1 MANYVLKRSDLFPV
15 GTTVGAY
22 PNATPAAGYD
32 GAPPGAATE
41 SQVVDA
47 AGTATFTTLT
57 TDVPYVFAA
66 NVSGT
71 WRKVRG
77 RAGTP
82 LDTGRTVGTGDI
94 TNGAATVANAAAT
107 VGTWRV
113 GQRITGAGI
122 PVGTFIKSISGAT
135 LTMSNN
141 ATATTVGVA
150 LEGFGGKS
158 WRATVS
164 QRRNAIGTS

>member
-22 PNATPAAGYD
+22 PNATPAADHD

-47 AGTATFTTLT
+47 AGTATFTTLA

-66 NVSGT
+66 NVGG

-77 RAGTP
+77 RVGTP
-82 LDTGRTVGTGDI
+82 LDSGRTVGTGDT
-94 TNGAATVANAAAT
+94 TNGAATIANAAVT

-113 GQRITGAGI
+113 GQRITGAGV
-122 PVGTFIKSISGAT
+122 PVGTYIKSISGAT
-135 LTMSNN
+135 LTITNN
-141 ATATTVGVA
+141 ATATATGVA
-150 LEGFGGKS
+150 LEGHGGLRWSAKV
-158 WRATVS
+158 A

>member
-22 PNATPAAGYD
+22 PNATPAAGHD
-32 GAPPGAATE
+32 GAPPGTATE

-57 TDVPYVFAA
+57 TDTPYVFSA
-66 NVSGT
+66 NVAGA
-71 WRKVRG
+71 WPKVRG
-77 RAGTP
+77 RVGTP
-82 LDTGRTVGTGDI
+82 LDSGRTVGTGDI

-113 GQRITGAGI
+113 GQRITGTGI
-122 PVGTFIKSISGAT
+122 PVGTYIRNISGAT

-150 LEGFGGKS
+150 LEGHRGLAWSAKV
-158 WRATVS
+158 A